1 MRFFRFA
8 MAIFLAAFTGVASAQ
23 TTVMFQNGLNGFNG
37 LLEVYSGLGGV
48 GPDMNVLGSDVDNTF
63 LDGVYDTGDDTQ
75 GLLRFDGILNEIPA
89 GATITSAVLEFT
101 TSEVGNAQSGGP
113 YGVSQLL
120 VPFDENSTYA
130 GAAMGWRFNQG
141 EAARPLPNGFISL
154 DVGETNGADVTP
166 IVQAWVD
173 GDPNHGFLITAGTT
187 NGWSVIT
194 SGFQLEPSVRPK
206 LTVEF
211 TTGGNDRK
219 PTTAFLTQSP
229 TDNSNSMFIADANNN
244 FLINAD
250 NLASGFDFLDGGG
263 DETQA
268 LLRFDQIF
276 VSEGGIV
283 PDNATIL
290 QACLIV
296 TTSDSSFSTNVGT
309 GGEYG
314 VREITSDWDGSNL
327 FTDLTFGGLI
337 DGEVGLIADAQAS
350 FDVTTLVEDYQNGQ
364 PNFGFNVYSTGTTD
378 GWGIDVSTGTVPPQ
392 LKIVYL
398 EDDVLLGDIN
408 CDGAVNLADV
418 QPFVELVTA
427 GGFLDKADIN
437 GDGAVNLGDVQPF
450 VDLLLGG

>member
-1 MRFFRFA
+1 MRCRMRFFRFA

-219 PTTAFLTQSP
+219 ATTAFLTQSP
-229 TDNSNSMFIADANNN
+229 TDNSNSMFIADAI
-244 FLINAD
+244 LM
-250 NLASGFDFLDGGG
+250 SGRPISSRNRSAICCNSRRRPTNGVCWGG
-263 DETQA
+263 
-268 LLRFDQIF
+268 R
-276 VSEGGIV
+276 
-283 PDNATIL
+283 
-290 QACLIV
+290 
-296 TTSDSSFSTNVGT
+296 
-309 GGEYG
+309 
-314 VREITSDWDGSNL
+314 
-327 FTDLTFGGLI
+327 
-337 DGEVGLIADAQAS
+337 
-350 FDVTTLVEDYQNGQ
+350 
-364 PNFGFNVYSTGTTD
+364 
-378 GWGIDVSTGTVPPQ
+378 
-392 LKIVYL
+392 
-398 EDDVLLGDIN
+398 LLGSAVCAGLRTAVGCVDAA
-408 CDGAVNLADV
+408 GARN
-418 QPFVELVTA
+418 
-427 GGFLDKADIN
+427 
-437 GDGAVNLGDVQPF
+437 
-450 VDLLLGG
+450 